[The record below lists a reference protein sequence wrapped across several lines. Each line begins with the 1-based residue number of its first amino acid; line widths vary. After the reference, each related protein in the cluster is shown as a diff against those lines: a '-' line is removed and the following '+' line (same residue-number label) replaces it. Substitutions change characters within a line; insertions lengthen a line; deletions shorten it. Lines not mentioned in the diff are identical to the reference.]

1 MSFKRFTEISAEK
14 KVNLGFIILLLV
26 LLIALKII
34 IPDFYKNIFVL
45 AANGDMEALVAYI
58 RSFGSWAI
66 PVAFVMDVV
75 VNSLG
80 FLPSIFLSTANGLI
94 FGLPL
99 GILISWV
106 AECVGVII
114 SFLLMRFLMQDV
126 AQKIIHKSKRL
137 EDIDAASGE
146 EGLKFMAL
154 ARMMP
159 YFPSGILTAIGAV
172 SSMSIRDY
180 VIATFIGKFP
190 STALEVVVGHDLANL
205 QEHTQRLG
213 ILTFILLA
221 VYVGIYYRR
230 RKQKQELAKVQAAN
244 INNKAITEQ
253 EDL

>member
-1 MSFKRFTEISAEK
+1 MDFLKNMDTQKR
-14 KVNLGFIILLLV
+14 VNFCFLVMLLV
-26 LLIALKII
+26 VLYIIKLI
-34 IPDFYKNIFVL
+34 IPDFYRTIFKL
-45 AANGDMEALVAYI
+45 SATGDIDAIVTYI
-58 RSFGSWAI
+58 QSFGKMAI
-66 PVAFVMDVV
+66 PIALFMDIV

-106 AECVGVII
+106 AESIGVII

-126 AQKIIHKSKRL
+126 AQKIIHKSKSL
-137 EDIDAASGE
+137 SDIDAASGE
-146 EGLKFMAL
+146 NGLQFMAL

-159 YFPSGILTAIGAV
+159 YFPSGILTAVGAV

-205 QEHTQRLG
+205 EAHTKRLSFL
-213 ILTFILLA
+213 IIALLA
-221 VYVGIYYRR
+221 IYIVIYYKR
-230 RKQKQELAKVQAAN
+230 RKKKCSEKKVDQAIHEN
-244 INNKAITEQ
+244 
-253 EDL
+253 EDMFQ